1 VFSFSIWL
9 SSNAVRVSNI
19 LFSENIK
26 TIKICVL
33 KKTNV
38 YVELNQVIRQMV
50 KFSDAFE
57 LSVS

>member
-1 VFSFSIWL
+1 MFSFSIWL